1 MRYGRVSSVVGNAGH
16 GHGLETHATGHGLEA
31 RATRAAFTLIEIL
44 LMIGILAA
52 LAAMALPNLI
62 GQIERERMPQ
72 SAEQMRA
79 MLQMTRAN
87 AMFDGRRYRI
97 RFPQPDEVDNPREL
111 RQPLIERE
119 DDPLDQPNE
128 YFPVSHP
135 WAHGLT
141 LHDPI
146 WCAEVRIGKP
156 FFSEDEV
163 EYDAP
168 YVAPN
173 ALQKEDPF
181 RPAVYFE
188 PNGVSTWATFVL
200 TDAPEGADPE
210 ALEDFK
216 RIEVI
221 FDGDTGLAWLQ
232 RPFYPEEIQM
242 FVEHDWPP
250 VMRSD
255 FLRPDPLTEDQVLE
269 IREKLVRK
277 K

>member
-1 MRYGRVSSVVGNAGH
+1 
-16 GHGLETHATGHGLEA
+16 
-31 RATRAAFTLIEIL
+31 
-44 LMIGILAA
+44 MIGVLLLLAGF
-52 LAAMALPNLI
+52 LFPNLL

-79 MLQMTRAN
+79 LVQMTRAN

-97 RFPQPDEVDNPREL
+97 RFPQPEEVDHPQEL

-119 DDPLDQPNE
+119 NDPLDRPNE
-128 YFPVSHP
+128 FFPVSHP
-135 WAHGLT
+135 WAHGVT
-141 LHDPI
+141 IHDSV

-156 FFSEDEV
+156 YLYEGEV
-163 EYDAP
+163 EYDEP
-168 YVAPN
+168 YIAPN
-173 ALQKEDPF
+173 AIEREDPY

-200 TDAPEGADPE
+200 TDAPEGTDPD
-210 ALEDFK
+210 ALEHYK

-242 FVEHDWPP
+242 LVEHDWPP
-250 VMRSD
+250 VLRND
-255 FLRPDPLTEDQVLE
+255 FLRPEPLTEDQVLE
-269 IREKLVRK
+269 IRETLVRK